1 MENNIVIIIPAR
13 MGSTRLPGKPLAD
26 IGGKPMIVHVMEK
39 ALAALLGPVFIACD
53 DDEIA
58 EVVTQ
63 AGGIAIMTEAYH
75 PSGTDRIYE
84 ALCKIDRQKQFD
96 IIINLQGDLPFIDP
110 SIIRNIA
117 NLLQNSSAMI
127 GTAAAEI
134 HNNQEILEPS
144 VVKPVISLSSN
155 NTTGKAVYFSRNPVP
170 YNAPKYYHHIGVYA
184 YRRSAL
190 EQFVTLE
197 PSYLENI
204 EKLEQL
210 RAIENNIPID
220 ITIVDRIPISVDT
233 LQDLEKARKHF
244 LSLNSK

>member
-1 MENNIVIIIPAR
+1 MKNNVVIIIPAR
-13 MGSTRLPGKPLAD
+13 MNSTRLPGKPLAD
-26 IGGKPMIVHVMEK
+26 IGGKPMILHVMEK
-39 ALAALLGPVFIACD
+39 ALATKLGPVFIACD

-58 EVVTQ
+58 EVVIK
-63 AGGIAIMTEAYH
+63 AGGTAIMTETFH

-84 ALCKIDRQKQFD
+84 ALKKIDYQKKLD
-96 IIINLQGDLPFIDP
+96 IIINLQGDLPFIEP
-110 SIIRNIA
+110 FVIKNITDLFT
-117 NLLQNSSAMI
+117 NDNVMI

-134 HNNQEILEPS
+134 RNSHEVLEPS
-144 VVKPVISLSSN
+144 IVKPVISFN
-155 NTTGKAVYFSRNPVP
+155 NTTTGRAIYFSRSPVP

-184 YRRSAL
+184 YQRSAL
-190 EQFVTLE
+190 EQFINLK

-233 LQDLEKARKHF
+233 LEDLEKARKYF
-244 LSLNSK
+244 LSLNQ